1 MCIWLELGVGITIK
15 PTPTVHKMKAFL
27 LSKDNQV
34 SLLLE
39 VCEQVI
45 TGGNF
50 FIFGHVSQS

>member
-34 SLLLE
+34 SLLE
-39 VCEQVI
+39 VYEQVI

-50 FIFGHVSQS
+50 VIFGHVNQS